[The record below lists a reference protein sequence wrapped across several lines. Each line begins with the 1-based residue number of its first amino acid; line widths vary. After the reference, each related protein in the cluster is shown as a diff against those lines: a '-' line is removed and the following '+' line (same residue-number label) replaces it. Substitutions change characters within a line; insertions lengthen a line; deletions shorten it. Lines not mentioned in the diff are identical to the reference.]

1 METYKLPP
9 TLLESFPAGCSSV
22 DAGCRLYFPFNLD
35 KTHWVCLCIDATSWQ
50 LHVLDCN
57 ISIRSDVMMCKEIAP
72 IAVMLTYLLRQAGKQ
87 ICGKEVKALPIDRPH
102 TVPQLENQLYSAVNE
117 VLLIQAHAFGGLEI
131 CKCISPNVVESELQR
146 LAVTIV
152 ERYHGII

>member
-1 METYKLPP
+1 M
-9 TLLESFPAGCSSV
+9 
-22 DAGCRLYFPFNLD
+22 
-35 KTHWVCLCIDATSWQ
+35 
-50 LHVLDCN
+50 
-57 ISIRSDVMMCKEIAP
+57 
-72 IAVMLTYLLRQAGKQ
+72 
-87 ICGKEVKALPIDRPH
+87 KALPIDRPR